1 MASDTITIYHI
12 FSDGIDYF
20 EDSYKIAKKLYRK
33 LIRKFG
39 NARLYEEKW
48 DDKDSVEPISE
59 DCILSK
65 GEFPW

>member
-1 MASDTITIYHI
+1 MTENVTIYHI

-20 EDSYKIAKKLYRK
+20 EDNFTIAKRLYRN
-33 LIRKFG
+33 LIKRFG
-39 NARLYEEKW
+39 KARLYEEKW
-48 DDKDSVEPISE
+48 EDKDSVEPISE